1 MMSFLKI
8 LALTKVLS
16 SMNFLM
22 DKGIFFLNK
31 WFSITITFK
40 KLFSSVGIQC
50 LMRSVRL
57 MSLTKGFPTLITFKR
72 FYSSLKM
79 LMLGET
85 GFVAEDFPTHF
96 TGKEVFHTALSLPI
110 EVWHQNGSFPKF
122 TKFTFSVIF
131 FNEWGLTFEWR
142 YFCTSYIIQLFVYV
156 LHYKVVSQI
165 QIRDKV
171 WEFYQM

>member
-1 MMSFLKI
+1 MWLLWCLIRFDFWMMSFLKI

-96 TGKEVFHTALSLPI
+96 TGKEVFHTTLSLPI
-110 EVWHQNGSFPKF
+110 EVSHQNGSFPKF

-131 FNEWGLTFEWR
+131 FLMNEGLLLNEDISALLTLYSFL
-142 YFCTSYIIQLFVYV
+142 CMSYII
-156 LHYKVVSQI
+156 K
-165 QIRDKV
+165 
-171 WEFYQM
+171 